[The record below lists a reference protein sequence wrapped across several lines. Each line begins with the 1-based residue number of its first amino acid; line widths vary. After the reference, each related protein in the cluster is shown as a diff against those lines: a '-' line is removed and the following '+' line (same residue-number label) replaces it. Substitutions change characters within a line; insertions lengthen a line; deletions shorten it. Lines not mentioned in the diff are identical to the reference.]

1 MVDVTSANQTWL
13 DCFLHFF
20 LGFALFATRAF
31 QSHLGCETTMCD
43 STLDILGMMVPSG
56 CFVSQLVCD
65 GGYVSIAIEI
75 PAFPGGM
82 KIHKSQLYID
92 VLTQQ
97 GYKVLTQPQKIYV

>member
-56 CFVSQLVCD
+56 CFTVGVRWWLCID
-65 GGYVSIAIEI
+65 RYRNTSISRGDED
-75 PAFPGGM
+75 P
-82 KIHKSQLYID
+82 
-92 VLTQQ
+92 
-97 GYKVLTQPQKIYV
+97 